1 MTGKQ
6 IEARMKAEQE
16 KTRIIH
22 ETARKIREL
31 LDAARKDY
39 GAEDWDSDARDDTVL
54 ELVTE
59 ES

>member
-1 MTGKQ
+1 
-6 IEARMKAEQE
+6 MKAEQE

-39 GAEDWDSDARDDTVL
+39 GAEDWDSDAHDDTVL